1 MWAIPHHNNAPIL
14 GYFVSYTN
22 PSFIDEG
29 STVTLLVDDNIDY
42 LKIEDLH
49 PGEIYNFSVIAFN
62 EEGNSS
68 ESVPY
73 RVRML
78 EEGRNQFKF
87 YNS

>member
-14 GYFVSYTN
+14 GYFVFYAN

-29 STVTLLVDDNIDY
+29 SSVTLMVDNNIDY
-42 LKIEDLH
+42 LVIEDLH
-49 PGEIYNFSVIAFN
+49 PGEIYNFCVIAFN

-73 RVRML
+73 KVRML
-78 EEGRNQFKF
+78 EEGRN
-87 YNS
+87 